1 MNDVGSMMVDSDLIS
16 FDVVAVMG
24 CFSCCV
30 SETGCVGNLV
40 LTVGDSLF
48 VCLLTIGPFVVGAKK
63 ILSWIMHYD
72 LCPYAAGVA
81 KSMVVM
87 LGAIDVHMSS
97 KGGLLS
103 ELYRAMRARVCVFL
117 SRLGCHDDGLFS
129 FYFKW

>member
-1 MNDVGSMMVDSDLIS
+1 M
-16 FDVVAVMG
+16 
-24 CFSCCV
+24 
-30 SETGCVGNLV
+30 
-40 LTVGDSLF
+40 
-48 VCLLTIGPFVVGAKK
+48 FVVGAEKT
-63 ILSWIMHYD
+63 LSWIMHYD

-117 SRLGCHDDGLFS
+117 SRLGCHDDGPIS
-129 FYFKW
+129 FCYLKNLSHRVHFDGIRRTFVSETKLC